1 MSGRAI
7 QWVPIGLLL
16 ILVVLT
22 LWLNRLV
29 QSNPGRNNG
38 QERHDPDVIIES
50 FSAQKFSQTGE
61 VHYTLSAKKMTHYPD
76 NDSALL
82 ESIQFSATP
91 PSQQRFSAEAKQGVL
106 FDGGDRVVIEGDVT
120 VRSEGDANT
129 NTPALT
135 LKTPRLTILPNEN
148 IARSDAGVSVEGAGS
163 RMTADSFVLNN
174 ETRTLNFKRVSG
186 VLERNRK

>member
-1 MSGRAI
+1 MSGRTI

-16 ILVVLT
+16 VLVVLT

-29 QSNPGRNNG
+29 QSDPGRNNG
-38 QERHDPDVIIES
+38 QERHDPDVIIEN
-50 FSAQKFSQTGE
+50 FSAQKFGQSGE
-61 VHYTLSAKKMTHYPD
+61 VQYTLSAKKMTHYPD

-91 PSQQRFSAEAKQGVL
+91 PSQQRFSAEAKQGIL
-106 FDGGDRVVIEGDVT
+106 LDGGDRIVIEGDVK
-120 VRSEGDANT
+120 VRSEGDS

-148 IARSDAGVSVEGAGS
+148 IARSDDGVTVEGAGS

-174 ETRTLNFKRVSG
+174 EKRTLHFKRVSG